1 MAKQE
6 RALRTRTALI
16 ASAAEGFAHEGFA
29 VASLTDISRRAGV
42 SNGALHFH
50 FASKADLAAAVEEEA
65 SRRLALLTREVRD
78 DGREVAALQDLV
90 DVTHALADAL
100 RRDEVLRGGFSLA
113 MEPTY
118 VDGRDLRA
126 QWRQW
131 VDDVLERAHEAGEL
145 VTTVRPKDVGIVV
158 TSATVGMEVLGA
170 RHPEWLSRQT
180 LTRFWR
186 LLLPRLAG
194 SPAATRVRPEG
205 L

>member
-65 SRRLALLTREVRD
+65 SRRLTLLTQGAR
-78 DGREVAALQDLV
+78 DGREVTVLQGLV
-90 DVTHALADAL
+90 DVTHALAGAL

-118 VDGRDLRA
+118 VDGRDLRT

-131 VDDVLERAHEAGEL
+131 VDEALERAHGAGEL
-145 VTTVRPKDVGIVV
+145 VATVRPKDVGIVV
-158 TSATVGMEVLGA
+158 TAATVGMEVLGA

-205 L
+205 P